1 MGRSPEMRRI
11 RHGGQYVRA
20 CLGIVVTVTSAACTP
35 SPDPPH
41 RTVEYYR
48 DHAAEREAKLAE
60 CINDPGALGKTP
72 DCVNARVAGR
82 QVGIGSLRGLPP
94 LGLPSESAGSNA
106 QPGDPASSDHSNA
119 ESDR

>member
-1 MGRSPEMRRI
+1 MGRPPEMRRI
-11 RHGGQYVRA
+11 RHGGQCVRA
-20 CLGIVVTVTSAACTP
+20 CLGIVVTVASAACTP

-60 CINDPGALGKTP
+60 CTNDPGALGKTP

-82 QVGIGSLRGLPP
+82 QIGIGFLRDLPP
-94 LGLPSESAGSNA
+94 LGLPGESAESNA
-106 QPGDPASSDHSNA
+106 QPSGRATLDDSNA
-119 ESDR
+119 EPDR

>member
-1 MGRSPEMRRI
+1 MRRI
-11 RHGGQYVRA
+11 RHGGQYARA

-60 CINDPGALGKTP
+60 CANDPGALGKTP
-72 DCVNARVAGR
+72 DCVNARTAGQ
-82 QVGIGSLRGLPP
+82 QVDIGSLRDLPPMGLPTD
-94 LGLPSESAGSNA
+94 SAGSNA
-106 QPGDPASSDHSNA
+106 QPVHRATSTERNVEPS
-119 ESDR
+119 R